1 MTLGTRRISIAILL
15 LAMTVAACGSDS
27 SNAAPAPVLGPYGP
41 AAHYALRRGSDV
53 LLVQRNGR
61 TVTRVSESGWDVNRA
76 HRLASGTKS
85 FAGALGIAAA
95 GAGLLS
101 LDEPVADTITE
112 WRSDPARARVTV
124 RELLDQSSGIDPKV
138 GLPADDV
145 YRTAIAAPLVH
156 APGTTF
162 SYGPN
167 HFNVFG
173 ALIQRKMR
181 AAKLRGDPLGYLQAH
196 VLRPIGLHISGW
208 DRDAVGQPLFASGAD
223 VTAREWAKFGRL
235 IAQHGRWKGRAVLQP
250 QLVAQMLAPS
260 PANFRYGLGWWLNP
274 GPELES
280 HTPLPGVPADLVMAA
295 GAGDQRLFVVPSNGL
310 VIVRFGENEE
320 FEDRELLDCLYG
332 TGHCPS

>member
-1 MTLGTRRISIAILL
+1 MLT
-15 LAMTVAACGSDS
+15 TVACSGGS
-27 SNAAPAPVLGPYGP
+27 AATPAPVLGPYGP

-53 LLVQRNGR
+53 LLVQRNGK
-61 TVTRVSESGWDVNRA
+61 TLTRVSETGWNINRA

-101 LDEPVADTITE
+101 LDEPVADTITQ
-112 WRSDPARARVTV
+112 WRDDPAKARITV
-124 RELLDQSSGIDPKV
+124 RDLLDQSSGIDPKA

-145 YRTAIAAPLVH
+145 YRTAIASPLVH

-162 SYGPN
+162 DYGPN

-181 AAKLRGDPLGYLQAH
+181 AAGLRGDPLDYLQQH
-196 VLRPIGLHISGW
+196 VFRPIGLHISGW

-223 VTAREWAKFGRL
+223 VTAHEWAKFGRL
-235 IAQHGRWKGRAVLQP
+235 IAHHGRWHGRVVLRAR
-250 QLVAQMLAPS
+250 LVDQMLAPS
-260 PANFRYGLGWWLNP
+260 SANSRYGLGWWLNP
-274 GPELES
+274 GPELED

-295 GAGDQRLFVVPSNGL
+295 GAGDQRLIVVPSSGL
-310 VIVRFGENEE
+310 VVVRFGEDEA
-320 FEDRELLDCLYG
+320 FEDREFLACLYAAG
-332 TGHCPS
+332 RCPA